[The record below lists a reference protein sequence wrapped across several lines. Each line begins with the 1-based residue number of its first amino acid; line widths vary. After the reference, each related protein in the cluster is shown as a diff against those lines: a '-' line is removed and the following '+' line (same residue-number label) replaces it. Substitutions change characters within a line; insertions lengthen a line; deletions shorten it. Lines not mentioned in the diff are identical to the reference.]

1 MKLFHPLLLGFD
13 PCGHTTG
20 FVIWC
25 YGQGIMVDPPPFSN
39 DYLKKMGIHPDKITA
54 IIITHCHADHDAGA
68 FEKILFEKKIELITT
83 RTIMNSFLRKYSN
96 LTGIK
101 RDEIRKLFIFRPVVI
116 GTRMK
121 IFGGSINFFYSFH
134 VIPCIGFDI

>member
-1 MKLFHPLLLGFD
+1 VNNSSIFFLIGFSFLKGFD

-39 DYLKKMGIHPDKITA
+39 DYLKKMGINPAKISA

-68 FEKILFEKKIELITT
+68 FEKILFEKKIE
-83 RTIMNSFLRKYSN
+83 
-96 LTGIK
+96 
-101 RDEIRKLFIFRPVVI
+101 VH
-116 GTRMK
+116 K
-121 IFGGSINFFYSFH
+121 IQSQTQSK
-134 VIPCIGFDI
+134 